1 MMSIDLSMFFSLKCL
16 LTKYHFYIVFSSVMM
31 VSYAC
36 AILIDVFEGDLNN
49 NGKGINYDLY
59 DYLWSV
65 FVIISTVGYGDIT
78 PSTNLG
84 RLGMTITALL
94 GIIIV
99 SIMIMALQQKIQLSA
114 HEIKAFTFVSRVKDK
129 DMLGHYSEEYIAT
142 SLMYIVNKKRYLSAF
157 KQKKKLGNEK
167 LDLIPLI
174 IDLKKSLSKKLN
186 AKTKLKTNVSKYYN
200 THEPYSRSEDIKKR
214 FKYLNSKLTSM
225 RTNSD
230 KTEAY
235 VSKLFDLIELMEKTD
250 YPQTYLQSNSKIK
263 TIDIEKGNI
272 IQPKPMMVGKD
283 DSEINEDK
291 SSKMTNIPFVS
302 NRTEI

>member
-1 MMSIDLSMFFSLKCL
+1 MMSIDLSMLFSLKCL
-16 LTKYHFYIVFSSVMM
+16 LTKYHFYIVFTSVMM

-36 AILIDVFEGDLNN
+36 AILIDVFEGDLND

-78 PSTNLG
+78 PRTNLG

-114 HEIKAFTFVSRVKDK
+114 HEIKAFNFVTRVKDK
-129 DMLGHYSEEYIAT
+129 DMLGRYSEDYIST
-142 SLMYIVNKKRYLSAF
+142 SLLYIINKKRYLKEF
-157 KQKKKLGNEK
+157 KKKSKLGNETHN
-167 LDLIPLI
+167 LIPYI
-174 IDLKKSLSKKLN
+174 KNLKESLSKKLK
-186 AKTKLKTNVSKYYN
+186 AKSILKSNISKYYN
-200 THEPYSRSEDIKKR
+200 TYEPYSRSEDIKKR
-214 FKYLNSKLTSM
+214 FKYLNSKLTNM
-225 RTNSD
+225 RTKHD
-230 KTEAY
+230 KTEVY
-235 VSKLFDLIELMEKTD
+235 VNKLYDLIELMEKTD

-263 TIDIEKGNI
+263 KLELDI
-272 IQPKPMMVGKD
+272 IQPKPMKD
-283 DSEINEDK
+283 DNNSEILEDK

-302 NRTEI
+302 NRTNL